1 LKGVAVLRIISIL
14 VLALAATGARA
25 AEDAL
30 DEVNNAR
37 AARGLSPLKRDDG
50 LTAAAKNCADVRAQY
65 LWAGHCQNDYNA
77 LPSGVA
83 AGATG
88 CAAWAPSMGWGSC
101 CTYENWTY
109 AGAAVTVGRDGVRY
123 MHLFVR

>member
-1 LKGVAVLRIISIL
+1 MLRIISLFIMT
-14 VLALAATGARA
+14 LAATNARA
-25 AEDAL
+25 ADDAL
-30 DEVNNAR
+30 DEVNKAR
-37 AARGLSPLKRDDG
+37 AARGLPQFKRDDG
-50 LTAAAKNCADVRAQY
+50 LTTAAKNCADVRARN

-77 LPSGVA
+77 LPAGVT

-88 CAAWAPSMGWGSC
+88 CAAWEPSMGWGSC

-109 AGAAVTVGRDGVRY
+109 AGAAVTTGRDGIRY

>member
-1 LKGVAVLRIISIL
+1 MLRIVSLLMFMFIF
-14 VLALAATGARA
+14 AAANVRA

-30 DEVNNAR
+30 DEVNKAR
-37 AARGLSPLKRDDG
+37 AARGLLPFKRDDG
-50 LTAAAKNCADVRAQY
+50 LTAAAKSCADVRAQT
-65 LWAGHCQNDYNA
+65 LWAGHCRNDFSA
-77 LPSGVA
+77 LPAGVT

-88 CAAWAPSMGWGSC
+88 CAAWEPSMGWGSC

-109 AGAAVTVGRDGVRY
+109 AGAAVTTGRNGVRY